1 MLHFTELSTTV
12 GWKPGRWQAVPL
24 GPRVVVIGKNTA
36 GKSRLITALSLL
48 VSGKAP
54 GEVFGKEAEVALSS
68 DLAMLYPT
76 DDTETWG
83 RTSDGRR
90 LQPTKGGSPWVH
102 PIRHITGSLRKP
114 SIADTFLG
122 QFIIDPK
129 ADVSALIPAF
139 YADEAKANSSRP
151 KVPSTVSELLSALSS
166 ASEHIRGLNQAV
178 KQAEDGLSNN
188 NAIAD
193 VSNDQISAAA
203 ALVQALEHDLSTVQ
217 QRTALAS
224 TREQAMQAKQQR
236 DNRLAEIAEQ
246 TAQMEPM
253 LAQYDAEIGRVE
265 AMRPSYV
272 DAVRQAEVGANGDL
286 WRAMAALD
294 ANNPHSQGCPACAS
308 KIDRNAWRNWVQ
320 YNAEQAENAVVNARR
335 ALSDLDAYLAQGK
348 TGRSTIGTKYDG
360 LKREETWIAG
370 QPPIVVPEVGN
381 VPERA
386 EDVEKLRADL
396 AQAKRVHAD
405 LLKQKGAA
413 DQVATLR
420 ARLVRAET
428 DSVWWKAWRDALNSA
443 HGILLSRG
451 VASFEQHV
459 QRYMPTQYTFRLI
472 LEKPQGAATF
482 RFGLETDGDKH
493 IIVSGAQRALI
504 LFALA
509 ATCLDRLPPEDR
521 PQMPVLMLDE
531 ERAIDGEH
539 LTMLMQALSAAPYQ
553 VVVTSIVGPV
563 KAVDGWQVLD
573 LSTVS
578 PTGDVAL
585 TSEVK
590 KTRKPSTRKKA
601 DALVT
606 ADPYFDAG
614 LPLASGGVAAPS
626 DTVPAVSD
634 GELDSLMPRL
644 V

>member
-24 GPRVVVIGKNTA
+24 GPRVVVVGKNTA

-54 GEVFGKEAEVALSS
+54 GEVFGKESEVALAG

-76 DDTETWG
+76 EDTETWG
-83 RTSDGRR
+83 RTNDGRR
-90 LQPTKGGSPWVH
+90 LQPTKSGTPWVH
-102 PIRHITGSLRKP
+102 PVRHIAGSLRKP

-129 ADVSALIPAF
+129 ADVAALIPAF
-139 YADEAKANSSRP
+139 YADEAKANTSRP
-151 KVPSTVSELLSALSS
+151 KIPTTVSELLAALASAG
-166 ASEHIRGLNQAV
+166 EHIRALNQTV
-178 KQAEDGLSNN
+178 KQAEDGLANN

-203 ALVQALEHDLSTVQ
+203 ALVQTLEHDLSTVQ
-217 QRTALAS
+217 ARTSLTA
-224 TREQAMQAKQQR
+224 TRQQAMAAKEQR
-236 DNRLAEIAEQ
+236 EARLAELA
-246 TAQMEPM
+246 AQAAALEPM
-253 LAQYDAEIGRVE
+253 LTQYDGEIGRVE
-265 AMRPSYV
+265 AMRPTYA
-272 DAVRQAEVGANGDL
+272 DAVRQAEMGANGDL

-294 ANNPHSQGCPACAS
+294 ASNPHSQGCPACAS
-308 KIDRNAWRNWVQ
+308 KIDRSAWKNWVQ
-320 YNAEQAENAVVNARR
+320 YNAEQAEHAVRNARQ
-335 ALSDLDAYLAQGK
+335 ALSDLDVYLSKGK
-348 TGRSTIGTKYDG
+348 TGRSELGVKYDG
-360 LKREETWIAG
+360 LKREETWLAG
-370 QPPIVVPEVGN
+370 QPPIVIPEVGGA

-413 DQVATLR
+413 DQMASLR

-459 QRYMPTQYTFRLI
+459 QRYMPAQYTFRLI

-509 ATCLDRLPPEDR
+509 ATCLDRLPQEDR
-521 PQMPVLMLDE
+521 PQMPILMLDE

-578 PTGDVAL
+578 PTGEVAL

-590 KTRKPSTRKKA
+590 KTRKPSTRKK

-606 ADPYFDAG
+606 ADPYLDAT
-614 LPLASGGVAAPS
+614 LPLASGGVAAPV